1 MISSPPIST
10 IDGLPAAPVEEAI
23 SVAIRLRPLTS
34 REQADEVAVAG
45 GREPAPVWRIS
56 PDASTVLSVDDVG
69 TRRFTFDRVLPP
81 AASNADTYATVAH
94 RVVAAALRGIN
105 GTVFTYGQTASGK
118 THSMLGAPDGSDP
131 GIIAL
136 AVTEIFDHIAADTA
150 AAAAEGR
157 LVEWLV
163 RLSYVEVYQEEIN
176 DLLQPLASNRG
187 RNLRILRDDPVKGA
201 VIEGLLEEIVT
212 SAEQVRDSPRGHAV
226 DTRIGIVQQ
235 GNYVSRTLP
244 RGHL

>member
-1 MISSPPIST
+1 M
-10 IDGLPAAPVEEAI
+10 
-23 SVAIRLRPLTS
+23 
-34 REQADEVAVAG
+34 
-45 GREPAPVWRIS
+45 
-56 PDASTVLSVDDVG
+56 
-69 TRRFTFDRVLPP
+69 RRFTFDRVLPP
-81 AASNADTYATVAH
+81 ASTNADTYGAVAH
-94 RVVAAALRGIN
+94 RVVSAALRGIN

-136 AVTEIFDHIAADTA
+136 AVSEIFDHIAADTA

-157 LVEWLV
+157 VVEWLV

-212 SAEQVRDSPRGHAV
+212 SAEQVRCLRARWGLRS
-226 DTRIGIVQQ
+226 IC
-235 GNYVSRTLP
+235 
-244 RGHL
+244 